1 MFSPSHLEQRSEAVP
16 AHDVEVRVG
25 VLFVQPLAAQPAEV
39 GPAPPARDLEH
50 KLALYVQTNQVIR
63 TVFLTLLHPSF
74 FSMGALQCGQVL
86 AWLVT

>member
-1 MFSPSHLEQRSEAVP
+1 MFSPCHLEQRPEAVP

-25 VLFVQPLAAQPAEV
+25 VLLVQPLAAQPAEV
-39 GPAPPARDLEH
+39 GPAPPARDLEQT
-50 KLALYVQTNQVIR
+50 LALCTLCIIR
-63 TVFLTLLHPSF
+63 TVFPTLLHPSF

>member
-1 MFSPSHLEQRSEAVP
+1 MFSPSHLEQRPEAVP

-25 VLFVQPLAAQPAEV
+25 VLLVQPLAAQPAEV

-50 KLALYVQTNQVIR
+50 KLALCTKKQVVR

-86 AWLVT
+86 A